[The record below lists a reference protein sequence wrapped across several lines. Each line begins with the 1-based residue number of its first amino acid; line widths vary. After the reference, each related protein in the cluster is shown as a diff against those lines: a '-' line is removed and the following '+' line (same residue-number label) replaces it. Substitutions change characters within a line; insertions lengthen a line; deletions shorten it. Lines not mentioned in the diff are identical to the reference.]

1 MSEVIQFALLG
12 LGLGA
17 LYSLAAQGMMII
29 YRGSGILNFAHGAMG
44 MVAAYLCW
52 DLSANMGVPWFAAFV
67 ISVLVAAAIGALTH
81 LLVMRPLRRSS
92 SLSRIAATLGILLIL
107 QGLVV
112 LRYKSDL
119 ILVDSA
125 LPTTR
130 LKITDGVGVTADRL
144 ILLVVAVVISVLLHW
159 LYKST
164 KFGLETAAAAENETV
179 AASLGL
185 NPERIAAINW
195 AIGAGLAGAA
205 AILISPIVQL
215 QPSTMTNLVIAALAP
230 ALVAGFRSFPVALIA
245 ALAVGVLQTET
256 TRYVPIPGFGQSVP
270 FLIIALVLILRGQS
284 LPARD
289 FFLQRLPQLGDGK
302 IRLIP
307 VAVTFV
313 VAAVCLWFM
322 PPVWQDTFII
332 FLGMATVLMSVV
344 VLTGYTGQISL
355 AQYTVAGL
363 GAWIVA
369 RLDSTLGLPFL
380 LALVIG
386 VLIMAPLGALFALP
400 AVRTRGLN
408 LAVATMGVGAA
419 LEYMVFNHPKLGGGA
434 IGIDVDTPEIFG
446 LSLDP
451 ILNTGLYAVFALAL
465 TVIVGLAVANIR
477 RGRVGRR
484 MIAVRTNE
492 RAAAALGIS
501 VSKVKAHAFAIAAS
515 IAAVGGVILA
525 YRNDVIMFNE
535 FTNLTSV
542 NLVVWAMVG
551 GVGFIMGP
559 IWGAQLAPS
568 SVGTQII
575 NTFWP
580 HMHEI
585 IAPIGGLL
593 VILFLLQGEGG
604 LTKANADLGKKIAGL
619 FGWKPKPPLNAKE
632 LGLLKDIDSSFVK
645 VKPATLEVKD
655 ATVKYG
661 NVVAVDSLSLTLRA
675 GRITGLIGPNG
686 AGKTTAIDAITGFV
700 RLESGSITLDGQ
712 DITALD
718 AAGRARAGISR
729 SFQSL
734 ELFEDMTV
742 LDNLRTASDSRGF
755 GVRDLVA
762 PAEEPL
768 PQSAQA
774 AIREFRLEADVDRMV
789 SDLPLGQRR
798 LVAIA
803 RAVATQPRVLLLDEP
818 AAGLGDRES
827 MELARMVR
835 KLADELGLAI
845 LLVEHDMNFV
855 MSVCDDIVVLDFG
868 KRIAYGTPEEVRHD
882 EATLRAYLGGEDTE
896 YAPSLVTTSAED
908 APAGKDAG
916 TVFEDA
922 K

>member
-1 MSEVIQFALLG
+1 MNEVIQFALLG

-17 LYSLAAQGMMII
+17 LYSLSAQGMMII

-44 MVAAYLCW
+44 MVSAYLCW
-52 DLSANMGVPWFAAFV
+52 DMSVNMGMPWIAAFIV
-67 ISVLVAAAIGALTH
+67 GILVAALIGALTH

-112 LRYKSDL
+112 LRYGTDL
-119 ILVDSA
+119 ILVKSA

-130 LKITDGVGVTADRL
+130 VDFVGNVGVTVDRI
-144 ILLVVAVVISVLLHW
+144 ILLISAAIISAI
-159 LYKST
+159 LYWVYKRT

-179 AASLGL
+179 TASLGL
-185 NPERIAAINW
+185 NPERIAAVNW
-195 AIGAGLAGAA
+195 AIGAALAGAA
-205 AILISPIVQL
+205 GILISPIVQL
-215 QPSTMTNLVIAALAP
+215 QPITMTNLVIAALAP
-230 ALVAGFRSFPVALIA
+230 ALIAGFRSFPVAFFA
-245 ALAVGVLQTET
+245 ALGVGVLQTEV
-256 TRYVPIPGFGQSVP
+256 TRFIPVPGFGQSVP
-270 FLIIALVLILRGQS
+270 FLIIALVLIFKGQS

-289 FFLQRLPQLGDGK
+289 FFLQRLPQLGNGK
-302 IRLIP
+302 INP
-307 VAVTFV
+307 VAVLGTFL

-322 PPVWQDTFII
+322 APVWQDTFII
-332 FLGMATVLMSVV
+332 FFGIATVLMSIV

-369 RLDSTLGLPFL
+369 RLDTGLGLPFIV
-380 LALVIG
+380 ALVIG
-386 VLIMAPLGALFALP
+386 VVLMAPLGALFALP

-419 LEYMVFNHPKLGGGA
+419 IEFMIFNHPTLGGGA
-434 IGIDVDTPEIFG
+434 AGIDVETPELFG

-451 ILNTGLYAVFALAL
+451 ILNTGAYAVFALAMF
-465 TVIVGLAVANIR
+465 VIVAVAVANIR
-477 RGRVGRR
+477 RGRTGRR

-501 VSKVKAHAFAIAAS
+501 VRQVKTYAFAIATS
-515 IAAVGGVILA
+515 IATVGGVTLA

-542 NLVVWAMVG
+542 NMVAWVMVG
-551 GVGFIMGP
+551 GVGYLMGP
-559 IWGAQLAPS
+559 VWGAQLAPS
-568 SVGTQII
+568 SVGTEII

-585 IAPIGGLL
+585 IAPIGGIL

-604 LTKANADLGKKIAGL
+604 LTKANADLAKRIARL
-619 FGWKPKPPLNAKE
+619 FGWKPKPPLNARQ
-632 LGLLKDIDSSFVK
+632 LGLLTDVDSFVK

-655 ATVKYG
+655 LTVKYG
-661 NVVAVDSLSLTLRA
+661 NVVAVDSLSFTLKA

-686 AGKTTAIDAITGFV
+686 AGKTTAIDAVTGFV
-700 RLESGSITLDGQ
+700 KPQSGSLTLDGK
-712 DITALD
+712 DVTALD
-718 AAGRARAGISR
+718 AAGRTRAGISR

-742 LDNLRTASDSRGF
+742 LDNLRTASDSRKF
-755 GVRDLVA
+755 GIRDLVF
-762 PAEEPL
+762 PVDEPL

-774 AIREFRLEADVDRMV
+774 AIREFQLENDVDRMV
-789 SDLPLGQRR
+789 SDLPLGRRR

-835 KLADELGLAI
+835 SLADNLGLAI

-868 KRIAYGTPEEVRHD
+868 KQIAYGTPEEVRND

-896 YAPSLVTTSAED
+896 YASVTTGGNPGGA
-908 APAGKDAG
+908 AG
-916 TVFEDA
+916 TVAGEA